1 MTTEGFAMEE
11 ELELCVQGFSRPS
24 FQVSQAEEARGLPA
38 LLALHLGDTREQG
51 RASQT
56 PETRRGQILFGG
68 RKLPTHVGS
77 TGPTLSDCPGVAE
90 EENRLFLYTVYI

>member
-1 MTTEGFAMEE
+1 MEE

-38 LLALHLGDTREQG
+38 LFALHLGDTREQG

-77 TGPTLSDCPGVAE
+77 TGPTLSDCPGVPE
-90 EENRLFLYTVYI
+90 EENRLFYLYIYRIS